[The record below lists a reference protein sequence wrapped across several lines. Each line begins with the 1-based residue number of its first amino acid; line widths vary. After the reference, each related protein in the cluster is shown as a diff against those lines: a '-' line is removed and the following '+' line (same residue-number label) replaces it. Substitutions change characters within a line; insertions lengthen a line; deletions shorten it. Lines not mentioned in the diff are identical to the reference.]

1 MALSANSLQDDA
13 IVGNGRIIGCP
24 PGIMGE
30 PFRDAVRVTRRWN
43 HGALHDSLT
52 AFPDNVVMT
61 YYGVDRDVA
70 WRSGGRRLGSRTR
83 SGAITVIPEGHD
95 GRWDMDGPVETS
107 HVYIPD
113 RRLQAAA
120 AQITGGGRVELVG
133 RVGFEDPSA
142 ARILELLSR
151 EVPNQEPSAR
161 LFVDQAIDL
170 SPRAGPQQLRCS
182 SAGSAPRRLGRLAT
196 AARHAIY
203 ARTSCQGDRARRTRG
218 ARESEPVSFL
228 HRLSKSDGSNATQLA
243 HDLAYRG
250 SSAVIG
256 DTCARGYRCC
266 PCRRL
271 PNAVVVRSRV
281 QEIGGNDT
289 QRIPPRTLIA
299 RPQET
304 DPGNHSEAER
314 KVPAHAPLE
323 AKAT

>member
-1 MALSANSLQDDA
+1 MALSTNSLQDDA
-13 IVGNGRIIGCP
+13 IIGNGRIIGCP
-24 PGIMGE
+24 PGLLGE

-170 SPRAGPQQLRCS
+170 LCIHLVRAHSSFAALALEAPRGGLADWQLRRVTQYMREHLAEEIGLDELAALVNLSRFHFCT
-182 SAGSAPRRLGRLAT
+182 AFRKATGQTPHNWLMILRIEEARRLLETPALAVT
-196 AARHAIY
+196 DVALAVCYQTPSSFAAAFRKLVG
-203 ARTSCQGDRARRTRG
+203 TTPS
-218 ARESEPVSFL
+218 
-228 HRLSKSDGSNATQLA
+228 
-243 HDLAYRG
+243 AYRR
-250 SSAVIG
+250 A
-256 DTCARGYRCC
+256 
-266 PCRRL
+266 L
-271 PNAVVVRSRV
+271 
-281 QEIGGNDT
+281 
-289 QRIPPRTLIA
+289 
-299 RPQET
+299 
-304 DPGNHSEAER
+304 
-314 KVPAHAPLE
+314 
-323 AKAT
+323 

>member
-1 MALSANSLQDDA
+1 MALSTNSLQDDA

-24 PGIMGE
+24 PGLLGE

-83 SGAITVIPEGHD
+83 SGSITVIPEGHD

-170 SPRAGPQQLRCS
+170 LCIHLVRAHSSFAALALEAPRGGLADWQLRRVTQYMREHLAEEIGLDELAALVNLSRFHFCT
-182 SAGSAPRRLGRLAT
+182 AFRKATGQTPHNWLMILRIEEARRLLETPALAVT
-196 AARHAIY
+196 DVALAVGYQTPSSFAAAFRKLVGM
-203 ARTSCQGDRARRTRG
+203 TPS
-218 ARESEPVSFL
+218 
-228 HRLSKSDGSNATQLA
+228 
-243 HDLAYRG
+243 AYRR
-250 SSAVIG
+250 A
-256 DTCARGYRCC
+256 
-266 PCRRL
+266 L
-271 PNAVVVRSRV
+271 
-281 QEIGGNDT
+281 
-289 QRIPPRTLIA
+289 
-299 RPQET
+299 
-304 DPGNHSEAER
+304 
-314 KVPAHAPLE
+314 
-323 AKAT
+323 

>member
-1 MALSANSLQDDA
+1 MALSTNSLQDDA

-24 PGIMGE
+24 PGLLGE

-83 SGAITVIPEGHD
+83 SGSITVIPEGHD

-170 SPRAGPQQLRCS
+170 LCIHLVRAHSSFAALALEAPRGGLADWQLRRVTQYMREHLAEEIGLDELAALVNLSRFHFCT
-182 SAGSAPRRLGRLAT
+182 AFRKATGQTPHNWLMILRIEEARRLLETPALAVT
-196 AARHAIY
+196 DVALAVGYQTPSSFAAVFRKLVGM
-203 ARTSCQGDRARRTRG
+203 TPS
-218 ARESEPVSFL
+218 
-228 HRLSKSDGSNATQLA
+228 
-243 HDLAYRG
+243 AYRR
-250 SSAVIG
+250 A
-256 DTCARGYRCC
+256 
-266 PCRRL
+266 L
-271 PNAVVVRSRV
+271 
-281 QEIGGNDT
+281 
-289 QRIPPRTLIA
+289 
-299 RPQET
+299 
-304 DPGNHSEAER
+304 
-314 KVPAHAPLE
+314 
-323 AKAT
+323 

>member
-1 MALSANSLQDDA
+1 
-13 IVGNGRIIGCP
+13 
-24 PGIMGE
+24 MGE

-43 HGALHDSLT
+43 HGALHDSLD

-61 YYGVDRDVA
+61 YYGVDRDIA

-95 GRWDMDGPVETS
+95 GRWDMDGPIETS

-170 SPRAGPQQLRCS
+170 LCIHLVRAHSSFAALALEAPRGGLADWQLRRVTQYMREHLAEEIGLDELAALVNLSRFHFCT
-182 SAGSAPRRLGRLAT
+182 AFRKATGQTPHNWLMILRIEEARRLLETPALAVT
-196 AARHAIY
+196 DVALAVGYQTPSSFAAAFRKLVG
-203 ARTSCQGDRARRTRG
+203 TTPS
-218 ARESEPVSFL
+218 
-228 HRLSKSDGSNATQLA
+228 
-243 HDLAYRG
+243 AYRR
-250 SSAVIG
+250 A
-256 DTCARGYRCC
+256 
-266 PCRRL
+266 L
-271 PNAVVVRSRV
+271 
-281 QEIGGNDT
+281 
-289 QRIPPRTLIA
+289 
-299 RPQET
+299 
-304 DPGNHSEAER
+304 
-314 KVPAHAPLE
+314 
-323 AKAT
+323 

>member
-1 MALSANSLQDDA
+1 MALSTNSLQDDA

-24 PGIMGE
+24 PGLLGE

-151 EVPNQEPSAR
+151 EVPSQEPSAQ

-170 SPRAGPQQLRCS
+170 LCIHLVRAHSSFGALALEAPRGGLADWQLRRVTQYMREHLAKEIGLDELAALVNLSRFHFCT
-182 SAGSAPRRLGRLAT
+182 AFRKATGRTPHNWLMILRIEEARRLLETPALAVT
-196 AARHAIY
+196 DVALAVGYQTPSSFAAVFRKLVGM
-203 ARTSCQGDRARRTRG
+203 TPS
-218 ARESEPVSFL
+218 
-228 HRLSKSDGSNATQLA
+228 
-243 HDLAYRG
+243 AYRR
-250 SSAVIG
+250 A
-256 DTCARGYRCC
+256 
-266 PCRRL
+266 L
-271 PNAVVVRSRV
+271 
-281 QEIGGNDT
+281 
-289 QRIPPRTLIA
+289 
-299 RPQET
+299 
-304 DPGNHSEAER
+304 
-314 KVPAHAPLE
+314 
-323 AKAT
+323 

>member
-24 PGIMGE
+24 PGLLGE

-83 SGAITVIPEGHD
+83 SGSITVIPEGHD

-170 SPRAGPQQLRCS
+170 LCIHLVRAHSSFAALALEAPRGGLADWQLRRVTQYMREHLAEEIGLDELAALVNLSRFHFCT
-182 SAGSAPRRLGRLAT
+182 AFRKATGQTPHNWLMILRIEEARRLLETPALAVT
-196 AARHAIY
+196 DVALAVGYQTPSSFAAAFRKLVG
-203 ARTSCQGDRARRTRG
+203 TTPS
-218 ARESEPVSFL
+218 
-228 HRLSKSDGSNATQLA
+228 
-243 HDLAYRG
+243 AYRR
-250 SSAVIG
+250 A
-256 DTCARGYRCC
+256 
-266 PCRRL
+266 L
-271 PNAVVVRSRV
+271 
-281 QEIGGNDT
+281 
-289 QRIPPRTLIA
+289 
-299 RPQET
+299 
-304 DPGNHSEAER
+304 
-314 KVPAHAPLE
+314 
-323 AKAT
+323 

>member
-1 MALSANSLQDDA
+1 MALSTNSLQDDA

-24 PGIMGE
+24 PGLLGE

-83 SGAITVIPEGHD
+83 SGSITVIPEGHD

-107 HVYIPD
+107 HVAIPD

-170 SPRAGPQQLRCS
+170 LCIHLVRAHSSFAALALEAPRGGLADWQLRRVTQYMREHLAEEIGLDELAALVNLSRFHFCT
-182 SAGSAPRRLGRLAT
+182 AFRKATGQTPHNWLMILRIEEARRLLETPALAVT
-196 AARHAIY
+196 DVALAVGYQTPSSFAAAFRKLVG
-203 ARTSCQGDRARRTRG
+203 TTPS
-218 ARESEPVSFL
+218 
-228 HRLSKSDGSNATQLA
+228 
-243 HDLAYRG
+243 AYRR
-250 SSAVIG
+250 A
-256 DTCARGYRCC
+256 
-266 PCRRL
+266 L
-271 PNAVVVRSRV
+271 
-281 QEIGGNDT
+281 
-289 QRIPPRTLIA
+289 
-299 RPQET
+299 
-304 DPGNHSEAER
+304 
-314 KVPAHAPLE
+314 
-323 AKAT
+323 

>member
-1 MALSANSLQDDA
+1 MALSTNSLQDDA

-24 PGIMGE
+24 PGLLGE

-170 SPRAGPQQLRCS
+170 LCIHLVRAHSSFAALALEAPRGGLADWQLRRVTQYMREHLAEEIGLDELAALVNLSRFHFCT
-182 SAGSAPRRLGRLAT
+182 AFRKATGQTPHNWLMILRIEEARRLLETPALAVT
-196 AARHAIY
+196 DVALAVGYQTPSSFAAAFRKLVGL
-203 ARTSCQGDRARRTRG
+203 TPS
-218 ARESEPVSFL
+218 
-228 HRLSKSDGSNATQLA
+228 
-243 HDLAYRG
+243 AYRR
-250 SSAVIG
+250 A
-256 DTCARGYRCC
+256 
-266 PCRRL
+266 L
-271 PNAVVVRSRV
+271 
-281 QEIGGNDT
+281 
-289 QRIPPRTLIA
+289 
-299 RPQET
+299 
-304 DPGNHSEAER
+304 
-314 KVPAHAPLE
+314 
-323 AKAT
+323 

>member
-1 MALSANSLQDDA
+1 MALSTNSLQDDA

-24 PGIMGE
+24 PGLLGE

-70 WRSGGRRLGSRTR
+70 WRSGGRRLASRTR

-151 EVPNQEPSAR
+151 EVPNQQPSAR

-170 SPRAGPQQLRCS
+170 LCIHLVRAHSSFAALALEAPRGGLADWQLRRVTQYMREHLAEEIGLDELAALVNLSRFHFCT
-182 SAGSAPRRLGRLAT
+182 AFRKATGQTPHNWLMILRIEEARRLLETPALAVT
-196 AARHAIY
+196 DVALAVGYQTPSSFAAAFRKLVG
-203 ARTSCQGDRARRTRG
+203 TTPS
-218 ARESEPVSFL
+218 
-228 HRLSKSDGSNATQLA
+228 
-243 HDLAYRG
+243 AYRR
-250 SSAVIG
+250 A
-256 DTCARGYRCC
+256 
-266 PCRRL
+266 L
-271 PNAVVVRSRV
+271 
-281 QEIGGNDT
+281 
-289 QRIPPRTLIA
+289 
-299 RPQET
+299 
-304 DPGNHSEAER
+304 
-314 KVPAHAPLE
+314 
-323 AKAT
+323 

>member
-1 MALSANSLQDDA
+1 MALSTNSLQDDA

-170 SPRAGPQQLRCS
+170 LCIHLVRAHSSFAALALEAPRGGLADWQLRRVTQYMREHLAEEIGLDELAALVNLSRFHFCT
-182 SAGSAPRRLGRLAT
+182 AFRKATGQTPHNWLMILRIEEARRLLETPALAVT
-196 AARHAIY
+196 DVALAVCYQTPSSFAAAFRKLVG
-203 ARTSCQGDRARRTRG
+203 TTPS
-218 ARESEPVSFL
+218 
-228 HRLSKSDGSNATQLA
+228 
-243 HDLAYRG
+243 AYRR
-250 SSAVIG
+250 A
-256 DTCARGYRCC
+256 
-266 PCRRL
+266 L
-271 PNAVVVRSRV
+271 
-281 QEIGGNDT
+281 
-289 QRIPPRTLIA
+289 
-299 RPQET
+299 
-304 DPGNHSEAER
+304 
-314 KVPAHAPLE
+314 
-323 AKAT
+323 

>member
-43 HGALHDSLT
+43 HGALHDSLA
-52 AFPDNVVMT
+52 AFPDNVVMI

-151 EVPNQEPSAR
+151 EVPSQEPSAQ

-170 SPRAGPQQLRCS
+170 LCIHLVRAHSSFGALALEAPRGGLADWQLRRVTQYMREHLAKEIGLDELAALVNLSRFHFCT
-182 SAGSAPRRLGRLAT
+182 AFRKATGRTPHNWLMILRIEEARRLLETPALAVT
-196 AARHAIY
+196 DVALAVGYQTPSSFAAVFRKLVGM
-203 ARTSCQGDRARRTRG
+203 TPS
-218 ARESEPVSFL
+218 
-228 HRLSKSDGSNATQLA
+228 
-243 HDLAYRG
+243 AYRR
-250 SSAVIG
+250 A
-256 DTCARGYRCC
+256 
-266 PCRRL
+266 L
-271 PNAVVVRSRV
+271 
-281 QEIGGNDT
+281 
-289 QRIPPRTLIA
+289 
-299 RPQET
+299 
-304 DPGNHSEAER
+304 
-314 KVPAHAPLE
+314 
-323 AKAT
+323 

>member
-1 MALSANSLQDDA
+1 MALSTNSLQDDA

-24 PGIMGE
+24 PGLLGE

-61 YYGVDRDVA
+61 YYGVDRDIA

-95 GRWDMDGPVETS
+95 GRWDMDGPIETS

-120 AQITGGGRVELVG
+120 VQITSGGRVELVG

-151 EVPNQEPSAR
+151 EAPNQDPSAR

-170 SPRAGPQQLRCS
+170 LCIHLVRAHSSFGALAMEAPRGGLADWQLRRVTQYMREHLAEEIGLDELAALVNLSRFHFCT
-182 SAGSAPRRLGRLAT
+182 AFRKATGQTPHNWLMILRIEEARRLLETPALAVT
-196 AARHAIY
+196 DVALAVGYQTPSSFAAAFRKFVG
-203 ARTSCQGDRARRTRG
+203 TTPS
-218 ARESEPVSFL
+218 
-228 HRLSKSDGSNATQLA
+228 
-243 HDLAYRG
+243 AYRR
-250 SSAVIG
+250 A
-256 DTCARGYRCC
+256 
-266 PCRRL
+266 L
-271 PNAVVVRSRV
+271 
-281 QEIGGNDT
+281 
-289 QRIPPRTLIA
+289 
-299 RPQET
+299 
-304 DPGNHSEAER
+304 
-314 KVPAHAPLE
+314 
-323 AKAT
+323 

>member
-1 MALSANSLQDDA
+1 MALSTNSLQDDA

-24 PGIMGE
+24 PGLLGE

-43 HGALHDSLT
+43 HGALHDSLD

-70 WRSGGRRLGSRTR
+70 WRSGGRRLASRTR
-83 SGAITVIPEGHD
+83 SGAITVIQEGHD

-107 HVYIPD
+107 HDYIPD

-170 SPRAGPQQLRCS
+170 LCIHLVRAHSSFAALALEAPRGGLADWQLRRVTQYMREHLAEEIGLDELAALVNLSRFHFCT
-182 SAGSAPRRLGRLAT
+182 AFRKATGQTPHNWLMILRIEEARRLLETPALAVT
-196 AARHAIY
+196 DVALAVGYQTPSSFAAAFRKLVG
-203 ARTSCQGDRARRTRG
+203 TTPS
-218 ARESEPVSFL
+218 
-228 HRLSKSDGSNATQLA
+228 
-243 HDLAYRG
+243 AYRR
-250 SSAVIG
+250 A
-256 DTCARGYRCC
+256 
-266 PCRRL
+266 L
-271 PNAVVVRSRV
+271 
-281 QEIGGNDT
+281 
-289 QRIPPRTLIA
+289 
-299 RPQET
+299 
-304 DPGNHSEAER
+304 
-314 KVPAHAPLE
+314 
-323 AKAT
+323 

>member
-1 MALSANSLQDDA
+1 MALSTNSLQDDA

-83 SGAITVIPEGHD
+83 SGSITVIPEGHD

-170 SPRAGPQQLRCS
+170 LCIHLVRAHSSFAALALEAPRGGLADWQLRRVTQYMREHLAEEIGLDELAALVNLSRFHFCT
-182 SAGSAPRRLGRLAT
+182 AFRKATGQTPHNWLMILRIEEARRLLETPALAVT
-196 AARHAIY
+196 DVALAVGYQTPSSFAAAFRKLVG
-203 ARTSCQGDRARRTRG
+203 TTPS
-218 ARESEPVSFL
+218 
-228 HRLSKSDGSNATQLA
+228 
-243 HDLAYRG
+243 AYRR
-250 SSAVIG
+250 A
-256 DTCARGYRCC
+256 
-266 PCRRL
+266 L
-271 PNAVVVRSRV
+271 
-281 QEIGGNDT
+281 
-289 QRIPPRTLIA
+289 
-299 RPQET
+299 
-304 DPGNHSEAER
+304 
-314 KVPAHAPLE
+314 
-323 AKAT
+323 

>member
-1 MALSANSLQDDA
+1 MALSTNSLQDDA

-170 SPRAGPQQLRCS
+170 LCIHLVRAHSSFAALALEAPRGGLADWQLRRVTQYMREHLAEEIGLDELAALVNLSRFHFCT
-182 SAGSAPRRLGRLAT
+182 AFRKATGQTPHNWLMILRIEEARRLLETPALAVT
-196 AARHAIY
+196 DVALAVGYQTPSSFAAAFRKLVG
-203 ARTSCQGDRARRTRG
+203 TTPS
-218 ARESEPVSFL
+218 
-228 HRLSKSDGSNATQLA
+228 
-243 HDLAYRG
+243 AYRR
-250 SSAVIG
+250 A
-256 DTCARGYRCC
+256 
-266 PCRRL
+266 L
-271 PNAVVVRSRV
+271 
-281 QEIGGNDT
+281 
-289 QRIPPRTLIA
+289 
-299 RPQET
+299 
-304 DPGNHSEAER
+304 
-314 KVPAHAPLE
+314 
-323 AKAT
+323 

>member
-1 MALSANSLQDDA
+1 MALSTNSLQDDA

-24 PGIMGE
+24 PGLLGE

-170 SPRAGPQQLRCS
+170 LCIHLVRAHSSFAALALEAPRGGLADWQLRRVTQYMREHLAEEIGLDELAALVNLSRFHFCT
-182 SAGSAPRRLGRLAT
+182 AFRKATGQTPHNWLMILRIEEARRLLETPALAVT
-196 AARHAIY
+196 DVALAVCYQTPSSFAAAFRKLVG
-203 ARTSCQGDRARRTRG
+203 TTPS
-218 ARESEPVSFL
+218 
-228 HRLSKSDGSNATQLA
+228 
-243 HDLAYRG
+243 AYRR
-250 SSAVIG
+250 A
-256 DTCARGYRCC
+256 
-266 PCRRL
+266 L
-271 PNAVVVRSRV
+271 
-281 QEIGGNDT
+281 
-289 QRIPPRTLIA
+289 
-299 RPQET
+299 
-304 DPGNHSEAER
+304 
-314 KVPAHAPLE
+314 
-323 AKAT
+323 

>member
-1 MALSANSLQDDA
+1 MALSTNSLQDDA

-24 PGIMGE
+24 PGLLGE

-70 WRSGGRRLGSRTR
+70 WRSGGRRLASRTR

-170 SPRAGPQQLRCS
+170 LCIHLVRAHSSFAALALEAPRGGLADWQLRRVTQYMREHLAEEIGLDELAALVNLSRFHFCT
-182 SAGSAPRRLGRLAT
+182 AFRKATGQTPHNWLMILRIEEARRLLETPALAVT
-196 AARHAIY
+196 DVALAVGYQTPSSFAAAFRKLVG
-203 ARTSCQGDRARRTRG
+203 TTPS
-218 ARESEPVSFL
+218 
-228 HRLSKSDGSNATQLA
+228 
-243 HDLAYRG
+243 AYRR
-250 SSAVIG
+250 A
-256 DTCARGYRCC
+256 
-266 PCRRL
+266 L
-271 PNAVVVRSRV
+271 
-281 QEIGGNDT
+281 
-289 QRIPPRTLIA
+289 
-299 RPQET
+299 
-304 DPGNHSEAER
+304 
-314 KVPAHAPLE
+314 
-323 AKAT
+323 

>member
-1 MALSANSLQDDA
+1 MALSTNSLQDDA

-24 PGIMGE
+24 PGLLGE

-83 SGAITVIPEGHD
+83 SGSITVIPEGHD

-170 SPRAGPQQLRCS
+170 LCIHLVRAHSSFAALALEAPRGGLADWQLRRVTQYMREHLAEEIGLDELAALVNLSRFHFCT
-182 SAGSAPRRLGRLAT
+182 AFRKATGQTPHNWLMILRIEEARRLLETPALAVT
-196 AARHAIY
+196 DVALAVGYQTPSSFAAAFRKLVG
-203 ARTSCQGDRARRTRG
+203 TTPS
-218 ARESEPVSFL
+218 
-228 HRLSKSDGSNATQLA
+228 
-243 HDLAYRG
+243 AYRR
-250 SSAVIG
+250 A
-256 DTCARGYRCC
+256 
-266 PCRRL
+266 L
-271 PNAVVVRSRV
+271 
-281 QEIGGNDT
+281 
-289 QRIPPRTLIA
+289 
-299 RPQET
+299 
-304 DPGNHSEAER
+304 
-314 KVPAHAPLE
+314 
-323 AKAT
+323 

>member
-1 MALSANSLQDDA
+1 MALSTNSLQDDA

-24 PGIMGE
+24 PGLLGE

-83 SGAITVIPEGHD
+83 SGSITVIPEGHD

-170 SPRAGPQQLRCS
+170 LCIHLVRAHSSFAALALEARRGGLADWQLRRVTQYMREHLAEEIGLDELAALVNLSRFHFCT
-182 SAGSAPRRLGRLAT
+182 AFRKATGQTPHNWLMILRIEEARRLLETPALAVT
-196 AARHAIY
+196 DVALAVGYQTPSSFAAAFRKLVG
-203 ARTSCQGDRARRTRG
+203 TTPS
-218 ARESEPVSFL
+218 
-228 HRLSKSDGSNATQLA
+228 
-243 HDLAYRG
+243 AYRR
-250 SSAVIG
+250 A
-256 DTCARGYRCC
+256 
-266 PCRRL
+266 L
-271 PNAVVVRSRV
+271 
-281 QEIGGNDT
+281 
-289 QRIPPRTLIA
+289 
-299 RPQET
+299 
-304 DPGNHSEAER
+304 
-314 KVPAHAPLE
+314 
-323 AKAT
+323 

>member
-1 MALSANSLQDDA
+1 MALSTNSLQDDA

-24 PGIMGE
+24 PGLLGE

-83 SGAITVIPEGHD
+83 SGSITVIPEGHD

-170 SPRAGPQQLRCS
+170 LCIHLVRAHSSFAALALEAPRGGLADWQLRRVTQYMREHLAKEIGLDELAALVNLSRFHFCT
-182 SAGSAPRRLGRLAT
+182 AFRKATGQTPHNWLMILRIEEARRLLETPALAVT
-196 AARHAIY
+196 DVALAVGYQTPSSFAAAFRKLVG
-203 ARTSCQGDRARRTRG
+203 TTPS
-218 ARESEPVSFL
+218 
-228 HRLSKSDGSNATQLA
+228 
-243 HDLAYRG
+243 AYRR
-250 SSAVIG
+250 A
-256 DTCARGYRCC
+256 
-266 PCRRL
+266 L
-271 PNAVVVRSRV
+271 
-281 QEIGGNDT
+281 
-289 QRIPPRTLIA
+289 
-299 RPQET
+299 
-304 DPGNHSEAER
+304 
-314 KVPAHAPLE
+314 
-323 AKAT
+323 

>member
-1 MALSANSLQDDA
+1 MALSTNSLQDDA

-24 PGIMGE
+24 PGLLGE

-70 WRSGGRRLGSRTR
+70 WRSGGRRLASRTR

-151 EVPNQEPSAR
+151 EVPNQDPSAR

-170 SPRAGPQQLRCS
+170 LCIHLVRAHSSFGALALEAPRGGLADWQLRRVTQYMREHLAKEIGLDELAALVNLSRFHFCT
-182 SAGSAPRRLGRLAT
+182 AFRKATGRTPHNWLMILRIEEARRLLETPALAVT
-196 AARHAIY
+196 DVALAVGYQTPSSFAAVFRKLVGM
-203 ARTSCQGDRARRTRG
+203 TPS
-218 ARESEPVSFL
+218 
-228 HRLSKSDGSNATQLA
+228 
-243 HDLAYRG
+243 AYRR
-250 SSAVIG
+250 A
-256 DTCARGYRCC
+256 
-266 PCRRL
+266 L
-271 PNAVVVRSRV
+271 
-281 QEIGGNDT
+281 
-289 QRIPPRTLIA
+289 
-299 RPQET
+299 
-304 DPGNHSEAER
+304 
-314 KVPAHAPLE
+314 
-323 AKAT
+323 

>member
-1 MALSANSLQDDA
+1 MALSTNSLQDDA

-24 PGIMGE
+24 PGLLGE

-170 SPRAGPQQLRCS
+170 LCIHLVRAHSSLAALALEARRGGLADWQLRRVAQYMREHLAEEIGLDELAALVNLSRFHFCT
-182 SAGSAPRRLGRLAT
+182 AFRRATGQTPHNWLMILRIEEARRLLETPALAVT
-196 AARHAIY
+196 DVALAVGYQTPSSFAAAFRKLVG
-203 ARTSCQGDRARRTRG
+203 TTPS
-218 ARESEPVSFL
+218 
-228 HRLSKSDGSNATQLA
+228 
-243 HDLAYRG
+243 AYRR
-250 SSAVIG
+250 A
-256 DTCARGYRCC
+256 
-266 PCRRL
+266 L
-271 PNAVVVRSRV
+271 
-281 QEIGGNDT
+281 
-289 QRIPPRTLIA
+289 
-299 RPQET
+299 
-304 DPGNHSEAER
+304 
-314 KVPAHAPLE
+314 
-323 AKAT
+323 

>member
-1 MALSANSLQDDA
+1 MALSTNSLQDDA

-24 PGIMGE
+24 PGLLGE

-43 HGALHDSLT
+43 HGALHDSLA
-52 AFPDNVVMT
+52 AFPDNVVMI

-170 SPRAGPQQLRCS
+170 LCIHLVRAHSSFAALALEAPRGGLADWQLRRVTQYMREHLAEEIGLDELAALVNLSRFHFCT
-182 SAGSAPRRLGRLAT
+182 AFRKATGQTPHNWLMILRIEEARRLLETPALAVT
-196 AARHAIY
+196 DVALAVGYQTPSSFAAAFRKLVG
-203 ARTSCQGDRARRTRG
+203 TTPS
-218 ARESEPVSFL
+218 
-228 HRLSKSDGSNATQLA
+228 
-243 HDLAYRG
+243 AYRR
-250 SSAVIG
+250 A
-256 DTCARGYRCC
+256 
-266 PCRRL
+266 L
-271 PNAVVVRSRV
+271 
-281 QEIGGNDT
+281 
-289 QRIPPRTLIA
+289 
-299 RPQET
+299 
-304 DPGNHSEAER
+304 
-314 KVPAHAPLE
+314 
-323 AKAT
+323 

>member
-1 MALSANSLQDDA
+1 MALSTNSLQDDA

-24 PGIMGE
+24 PGLLGE

-83 SGAITVIPEGHD
+83 SGSITVIPEGHD

-151 EVPNQEPSAR
+151 EVPNQQPSAR

-170 SPRAGPQQLRCS
+170 LCIHLVRAHSSFAALALEAPRGGLADWQLRRVTQYMREHLAEEIGLDELAALVNLSRFHFCT
-182 SAGSAPRRLGRLAT
+182 AFRKATGQTPHNWLMILRIEEARRLLETPALAVT
-196 AARHAIY
+196 DVALAVGYQTPSSFAAAFRKLVG
-203 ARTSCQGDRARRTRG
+203 TTPS
-218 ARESEPVSFL
+218 
-228 HRLSKSDGSNATQLA
+228 
-243 HDLAYRG
+243 AYRR
-250 SSAVIG
+250 A
-256 DTCARGYRCC
+256 
-266 PCRRL
+266 L
-271 PNAVVVRSRV
+271 
-281 QEIGGNDT
+281 
-289 QRIPPRTLIA
+289 
-299 RPQET
+299 
-304 DPGNHSEAER
+304 
-314 KVPAHAPLE
+314 
-323 AKAT
+323 

>member
-1 MALSANSLQDDA
+1 MALSTNSLQDDA

-24 PGIMGE
+24 PGLLGE

-43 HGALHDSLT
+43 HGALHDSLA

-83 SGAITVIPEGHD
+83 SGSITVIPEGHD

-170 SPRAGPQQLRCS
+170 LCIHLVRAHSSFAALALEARRGGLADWQLRRVTQYMREHLAEEIGLDELAALVNLSRFHFCT
-182 SAGSAPRRLGRLAT
+182 AFRKATGQTPHNWLMILRIEEARRLLETPALAVT
-196 AARHAIY
+196 DVALAVGYQTPSSFAAAFRKLVG
-203 ARTSCQGDRARRTRG
+203 TTPS
-218 ARESEPVSFL
+218 
-228 HRLSKSDGSNATQLA
+228 
-243 HDLAYRG
+243 AYRR
-250 SSAVIG
+250 A
-256 DTCARGYRCC
+256 
-266 PCRRL
+266 L
-271 PNAVVVRSRV
+271 
-281 QEIGGNDT
+281 
-289 QRIPPRTLIA
+289 
-299 RPQET
+299 
-304 DPGNHSEAER
+304 
-314 KVPAHAPLE
+314 
-323 AKAT
+323 

>member
-1 MALSANSLQDDA
+1 MALSTNSLQDDA

-24 PGIMGE
+24 PGLLGE

-83 SGAITVIPEGHD
+83 SGSITVIPEGHD

-170 SPRAGPQQLRCS
+170 LCIHLVRAHSSFAALALEAPRGGLADWQLRRVTQYMREHLAEEIGLDELAALVNLSRFHFCT
-182 SAGSAPRRLGRLAT
+182 AFRKATGQTPHNWLMILRIEEARRLLETPALAVT
-196 AARHAIY
+196 DVALAVCYQTPSSFAAAFRKLVG
-203 ARTSCQGDRARRTRG
+203 TTPS
-218 ARESEPVSFL
+218 
-228 HRLSKSDGSNATQLA
+228 
-243 HDLAYRG
+243 AYRR
-250 SSAVIG
+250 A
-256 DTCARGYRCC
+256 
-266 PCRRL
+266 L
-271 PNAVVVRSRV
+271 
-281 QEIGGNDT
+281 
-289 QRIPPRTLIA
+289 
-299 RPQET
+299 
-304 DPGNHSEAER
+304 
-314 KVPAHAPLE
+314 
-323 AKAT
+323 

>member
-24 PGIMGE
+24 PGLLGE

-83 SGAITVIPEGHD
+83 SGSITVIPEGHD

-107 HVYIPD
+107 HVAIPD

-170 SPRAGPQQLRCS
+170 LCIHLVRAHSSFAALALEARRGGLADWQLRRVTQYMREHLAEEIGLDELAALVNLSRFHFCT
-182 SAGSAPRRLGRLAT
+182 AFRKATGQTPHNWLMILRIEEARRLLETPALAVT
-196 AARHAIY
+196 DVALAVGYQTPSSFAAAFRKLVG
-203 ARTSCQGDRARRTRG
+203 TTPS
-218 ARESEPVSFL
+218 
-228 HRLSKSDGSNATQLA
+228 
-243 HDLAYRG
+243 AYRR
-250 SSAVIG
+250 A
-256 DTCARGYRCC
+256 
-266 PCRRL
+266 L
-271 PNAVVVRSRV
+271 
-281 QEIGGNDT
+281 
-289 QRIPPRTLIA
+289 
-299 RPQET
+299 
-304 DPGNHSEAER
+304 
-314 KVPAHAPLE
+314 
-323 AKAT
+323 

>member
-24 PGIMGE
+24 PGLLGE

-70 WRSGGRRLGSRTR
+70 WRSGGRRLASRTR

-151 EVPNQEPSAR
+151 EVPSQEPSAQ

-170 SPRAGPQQLRCS
+170 LCIHLVRAHSSFGALALEAPRGGLADWQLRRVTQYMREHLAKEIGLDELAALVNLSRFHFCT
-182 SAGSAPRRLGRLAT
+182 AFRKATGRTPHNWLMILRIEEARRLLETPALAVT
-196 AARHAIY
+196 DVALAVGYQTPSSFAAVFRKLVGM
-203 ARTSCQGDRARRTRG
+203 TPS
-218 ARESEPVSFL
+218 
-228 HRLSKSDGSNATQLA
+228 
-243 HDLAYRG
+243 AYRR
-250 SSAVIG
+250 A
-256 DTCARGYRCC
+256 
-266 PCRRL
+266 L
-271 PNAVVVRSRV
+271 
-281 QEIGGNDT
+281 
-289 QRIPPRTLIA
+289 
-299 RPQET
+299 
-304 DPGNHSEAER
+304 
-314 KVPAHAPLE
+314 
-323 AKAT
+323 

>member
-43 HGALHDSLT
+43 HGALYDSLD

-70 WRSGGRRLGSRTR
+70 WRSGGRRLASRTR

-151 EVPNQEPSAR
+151 EVPNQDPSAR

-170 SPRAGPQQLRCS
+170 LCIHLVRAHSSFGALALEAPRGGLADWQLRRVTQYMREHLAEEIGLDELAALVNLSRFHFCT
-182 SAGSAPRRLGRLAT
+182 AFRKATGQTPHNWLMILRIEEARRLLETPALAVT
-196 AARHAIY
+196 DVALAVGYQTPSSFAAAFRKLVGM
-203 ARTSCQGDRARRTRG
+203 TPS
-218 ARESEPVSFL
+218 
-228 HRLSKSDGSNATQLA
+228 
-243 HDLAYRG
+243 AYRR
-250 SSAVIG
+250 A
-256 DTCARGYRCC
+256 
-266 PCRRL
+266 L
-271 PNAVVVRSRV
+271 
-281 QEIGGNDT
+281 
-289 QRIPPRTLIA
+289 
-299 RPQET
+299 
-304 DPGNHSEAER
+304 
-314 KVPAHAPLE
+314 
-323 AKAT
+323 

>member
-1 MALSANSLQDDA
+1 MALSTNSLQDDA

-24 PGIMGE
+24 PGLLGE

-83 SGAITVIPEGHD
+83 SGSITVIPEGHD

-170 SPRAGPQQLRCS
+170 LCIHLVRAHSSFAALALEAPRGGLADWQLRRVTQYMREHLAEEIGLDELAALVNLSRFHFCT
-182 SAGSAPRRLGRLAT
+182 AFRKATGQTPHNWLMILRIEEARRLLETPALAVT
-196 AARHAIY
+196 DVALAVGYQTSSSFAAAFRKLVG
-203 ARTSCQGDRARRTRG
+203 TTPS
-218 ARESEPVSFL
+218 
-228 HRLSKSDGSNATQLA
+228 
-243 HDLAYRG
+243 AYRR
-250 SSAVIG
+250 A
-256 DTCARGYRCC
+256 
-266 PCRRL
+266 L
-271 PNAVVVRSRV
+271 
-281 QEIGGNDT
+281 
-289 QRIPPRTLIA
+289 
-299 RPQET
+299 
-304 DPGNHSEAER
+304 
-314 KVPAHAPLE
+314 
-323 AKAT
+323 

>member
-1 MALSANSLQDDA
+1 MALSTNSLQDDA
-13 IVGNGRIIGCP
+13 IIGNGRIIGCP
-24 PGIMGE
+24 PGLLGE

-170 SPRAGPQQLRCS
+170 LCIHLVRAHSSFAALALEAPRGGLADWQLRRVTQYMREHLSEEIGLDELAALVNLSRFHFCT
-182 SAGSAPRRLGRLAT
+182 AFRKATGQTPHNWLMILRIEEARRLLETPALAVT
-196 AARHAIY
+196 DVALAVGYQTPSSFAAAFRKLVG
-203 ARTSCQGDRARRTRG
+203 TTPS
-218 ARESEPVSFL
+218 
-228 HRLSKSDGSNATQLA
+228 
-243 HDLAYRG
+243 AYRR
-250 SSAVIG
+250 A
-256 DTCARGYRCC
+256 
-266 PCRRL
+266 L
-271 PNAVVVRSRV
+271 
-281 QEIGGNDT
+281 
-289 QRIPPRTLIA
+289 
-299 RPQET
+299 
-304 DPGNHSEAER
+304 
-314 KVPAHAPLE
+314 
-323 AKAT
+323 

>member
-1 MALSANSLQDDA
+1 MALSTNSLQDDA

-24 PGIMGE
+24 PGLLGE

-70 WRSGGRRLGSRTR
+70 WRSGGRRLASRTR

-133 RVGFEDPSA
+133 RVGFKDPSA

-170 SPRAGPQQLRCS
+170 LCIHLVRAHSSFAALALEAPRGGLADWQLRRVTQYMREHLAEEIGLDELAALVNLSRFHFCT
-182 SAGSAPRRLGRLAT
+182 AFRKATGQTPHNWLMILRIEEARRLLETPALAVT
-196 AARHAIY
+196 DVALAVGYQTPSSFAAAFRKLVG
-203 ARTSCQGDRARRTRG
+203 TTPS
-218 ARESEPVSFL
+218 
-228 HRLSKSDGSNATQLA
+228 
-243 HDLAYRG
+243 AYRR
-250 SSAVIG
+250 A
-256 DTCARGYRCC
+256 
-266 PCRRL
+266 L
-271 PNAVVVRSRV
+271 
-281 QEIGGNDT
+281 
-289 QRIPPRTLIA
+289 
-299 RPQET
+299 
-304 DPGNHSEAER
+304 
-314 KVPAHAPLE
+314 
-323 AKAT
+323 

>member
-1 MALSANSLQDDA
+1 MALSTNSLQDDA

-24 PGIMGE
+24 PGLLGE

-61 YYGVDRDVA
+61 YYGVDRDIA

-170 SPRAGPQQLRCS
+170 LCIHLVRAHSSFGALALEAPRGGLADWQLRRVTQYMREHLAKEIGLDELAALVNLSRFHFCT
-182 SAGSAPRRLGRLAT
+182 AFRKATGRTPHNWLMILRIEEARRLLETPALAVT
-196 AARHAIY
+196 DVALAVGYQTPSSFAAVFRKLVGM
-203 ARTSCQGDRARRTRG
+203 TPS
-218 ARESEPVSFL
+218 
-228 HRLSKSDGSNATQLA
+228 
-243 HDLAYRG
+243 AYRR
-250 SSAVIG
+250 A
-256 DTCARGYRCC
+256 
-266 PCRRL
+266 L
-271 PNAVVVRSRV
+271 
-281 QEIGGNDT
+281 
-289 QRIPPRTLIA
+289 
-299 RPQET
+299 
-304 DPGNHSEAER
+304 
-314 KVPAHAPLE
+314 
-323 AKAT
+323 

>member
-1 MALSANSLQDDA
+1 MSLSTNSLQDDA

-24 PGIMGE
+24 PGLLGE

-151 EVPNQEPSAR
+151 EVPNQQPSAR

-170 SPRAGPQQLRCS
+170 LCIHLVRAHSSFAALALEAPRGGLADWQLRRVTQYMREHLAEEIGLDELAALVNLSRFHFCT
-182 SAGSAPRRLGRLAT
+182 AFRKATGQTPHNWLMILRIEEARRLLETPALAVT
-196 AARHAIY
+196 DVALAVGYQTPSSFAAAFRKLVG
-203 ARTSCQGDRARRTRG
+203 TTPS
-218 ARESEPVSFL
+218 
-228 HRLSKSDGSNATQLA
+228 
-243 HDLAYRG
+243 AYRR
-250 SSAVIG
+250 A
-256 DTCARGYRCC
+256 
-266 PCRRL
+266 L
-271 PNAVVVRSRV
+271 
-281 QEIGGNDT
+281 
-289 QRIPPRTLIA
+289 
-299 RPQET
+299 
-304 DPGNHSEAER
+304 
-314 KVPAHAPLE
+314 
-323 AKAT
+323 